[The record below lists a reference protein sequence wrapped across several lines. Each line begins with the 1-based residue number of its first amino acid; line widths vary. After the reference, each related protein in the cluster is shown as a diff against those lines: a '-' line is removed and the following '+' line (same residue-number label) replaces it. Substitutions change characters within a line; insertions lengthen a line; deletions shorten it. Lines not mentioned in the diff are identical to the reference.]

1 MPNRNM
7 HEVMGHLGKDPEPR
21 MTPTGKHVCRINVAT
36 SNDFFDKQAQKWIEQ
51 DPEWHNVIVWGE
63 LAEKVAREFS
73 KGDAIM
79 VRGRSKTR
87 EYQDKDGQKKRI
99 TEITANE
106 VYKPI
111 YVSKRKDKTSDDE
124 NLPLEVVEE
133 VQFEDER
140 QGNVDLP
147 F

>member
-7 HEVMGHLGKDPEPR
+7 HEVMGHLGKDPELR
-21 MTPTGKHVCRINVAT
+21 MTPTGKHVCRISVAT
-36 SNDFFDKQAQKWIEQ
+36 SNDFFDRQAQKWIEQ
-51 DPEWHNVIVWGE
+51 DPEWHNVIIWGD
-63 LAEKVAREFS
+63 LAEKVAREFA

-87 EYQDKDGQKKRI
+87 DYQDKDGQKKRI
-99 TEITANE
+99 VEITANE
-106 VYKPI
+106 IYKPI
-111 YVSKRKDKTSDDE
+111 YVSKKISKIADNE
-124 NLPLEVVEE
+124 NLPSDVVEDA
-133 VQFEDER
+133 QFEDED

>member
-7 HEVMGHLGKDPEPR
+7 HEVMGHLGKDPELR
-21 MTPTGKHVCRINVAT
+21 MTPTGKQVCRISVAT
-36 SNDFFDKQAQKWIEQ
+36 SNDFFDRQAQKWIEQ

>member
-7 HEVMGHLGKDPEPR
+7 HEVMGHLGNDPELR
-21 MTPTGKHVCRINVAT
+21 MTPTGKHVCRISVAT
-36 SNDFFDKQAQKWIEQ
+36 SNDFLDKQMQKWIEQ
-51 DPEWHNVIVWGE
+51 DPEWHNVIIWGD
-63 LAEKVAREFS
+63 LAEKVAREFV

-79 VRGRSKTR
+79 ARGKSKTR

-124 NLPLEVVEE
+124 NLPLDILEE
-133 VQFEDER
+133 AQIEDKD

>member
-1 MPNRNM
+1 MPNRNL
-7 HEVMGHLGKDPEPR
+7 HEVMGHLGKDPELR

-36 SNDFFDKQAQKWIEQ
+36 SNDFFDRQAQKWIEQ

-63 LAEKVAREFS
+63 LAERVAREFS

-79 VRGRSKTR
+79 VRGKSKTR

-99 TEITANE
+99 TEIIAHE
-106 VYKPI
+106 VYRPV
-111 YVSKRKDKTSDDE
+111 YVSKKNNTVADE
-124 NLPLEVVEE
+124 EPMLESVVDEE
-133 VQFEDER
+133 VEI
-140 QGNVDLP
+140 P